1 MSFWAIKI
9 DGNLQICLPC
19 SDTMRSIG
27 SCPTA
32 SKCIIVLIHML
43 FLLGSSNTANGE
55 DFDSFLQLPQSGST
69 RTRPKSKRV
78 LFVGD
83 FGAKGDGITDDSKA
97 FKNAWEIA
105 CSLPMRMR
113 IVIPVG
119 STYLVHPV
127 DIAGPCRSKVTLM
140 ISGTI
145 VAPKDPDAWIGLNP
159 RKWIYF
165 HGVNHLTLEGGGRI
179 NGMGQE
185 WWTRSCKTNSTNPC
199 RHAPTAVTFHRC
211 KNLKVKDLMIVN
223 SQQMHMA
230 FTNCMRVV
238 ASNLRVMAPAVSPN
252 TDGIHISAS
261 RGVEV
266 KNSII
271 RTGDDCI
278 SIVSNSSRIQIIN
291 IACGPGHGI
300 SIGSLGKSNSWSHV
314 HDVLV
319 DAALLSNTDNG
330 VRIKTWQG
338 GSGFASNIAFRNVLM
353 DNVSNPIII
362 DQYYCD
368 SWLPCLNQSSAV
380 KVENIS
386 FVHVKGT
393 SATEE
398 AISFACSDDSPCE
411 GLYLEDIQLQSS
423 IGGITRSLC
432 WEAQGS
438 SSGSVDPPAC
448 FSSFS
453 SSENFMKRKVNPQT
467 IHSQR
472 LANLNG
478 GRATQ

>member
-1 MSFWAIKI
+1 
-9 DGNLQICLPC
+9 
-19 SDTMRSIG
+19 
-27 SCPTA
+27 
-32 SKCIIVLIHML
+32 
-43 FLLGSSNTANGE
+43 
-55 DFDSFLQLPQSGST
+55 
-69 RTRPKSKRV
+69 
-78 LFVGD
+78 
-83 FGAKGDGITDDSKA
+83 
-97 FKNAWEIA
+97 
-105 CSLPMRMR
+105 MRMR

-119 STYLVHPV
+119 STYL
-127 DIAGPCRSKVTLM
+127 

-159 RKWIYF
+159 RKWLYF

-185 WWTRSCKTNSTNPC
+185 WWLGLAR
-199 RHAPTAVTFHRC
+199 PTQQMYCSLEPAVTFHRC

-278 SIVSNSSRIQIIN
+278 SIVSNSSRIRIIN

-300 SIGSLGKSNSWSHV
+300 SIGSLGKSNSWSRV

-319 DAALLSNTDNG
+319 DVALLSNTDNG

-368 SWLPCLNQSSAV
+368 SWMPCLNQSSAV

-432 WEAQGS
+432 WAAQGS

-448 FSSFS
+448 FSSFL
-453 SSENFMKRKVNPQT
+453 SSENFMKQKVNPQT

-472 LANLNG
+472 ILLVLEG
-478 GRATQ
+478 IWDP